1 MRFVSV
7 RLSLMT
13 SAESMD
19 PPDRLALQVLLDVEV
34 AYAEPAQQWVVPLS
48 LPEGATVADAL
59 AEVAQ
64 REPFSRLELSQMAVG
79 VFGEVVA
86 PSQVLQA
93 FDRVELYRPLHQDPK
108 AARRLRAEQNR

>member
-1 MRFVSV
+1 
-7 RLSLMT
+7 MT
-13 SAESMD
+13 DSIEQ
-19 PPDRLALQVLLDVEV
+19 PDELALQILLEVEV

-59 AEVAQ
+59 AGVTQ
-64 REPFSRLELSQMAVG
+64 LEPFSRLELDQMAVG

-86 PSQVLQA
+86 HSQVLQA

-108 AARRLRAEQNR
+108 AARRLRAAQAR